1 MTTQISARTPA
12 SPKTI
17 SALLRSSWLSW
28 TIAFALC
35 LSAAL
40 VGIETWQMWHVR
52 EASLR
57 SAHVVTAT
65 LAESLSQQIETTLR
79 TADTVV
85 ATLVQRVEVEGVN
98 PETLQRLYGLMTS
111 LASALPAIHE
121 MGLTDK
127 DGNAIVKSL
136 VPQPV
141 GMNYRERDYFRF
153 LSSHDTSDVF
163 IGQPVRSKV
172 DGSVNITVSR
182 RINARDGSF
191 AGIVV
196 ASVSMKFFSKLFETV
211 QFKSGGGFI
220 SLVADNGM
228 LLASSPDSFGDG
240 EFAALA
246 AAPAGALEYPSPR
259 DGVNRVGASSH
270 LSHYP
275 MTVMV
280 AENSAAV
287 LNEWYGQLRVHGA
300 IVLSILMGIGVLGYR
315 VDQANRATRLQAL
328 RDGLTGLANRR
339 CFDETIE
346 REFQR
351 AARNRHPLSLIMVDI
366 DLFKTFNDQY
376 GHPAGDACLRA
387 ISAAV
392 QGVLRRPGDMAA
404 RYGGEE
410 FAILLPET
418 DVAGAVRIVGDMQAA
433 IRALAIRHE
442 AGPLGVVTLSAG
454 VACWCPGRSTATP
467 AWLVEA
473 ADAALYDA
481 KALGRNTFTVR
492 PNAEIVAPALPI
504 ARKNA
509 A

>member
-1 MTTQISARTPA
+1 MTIDTAHAPG

-17 SALLRSSWLSW
+17 PALLRSSWLSW

-40 VGIETWQMWHVR
+40 VGIEAWQIWHVR

-57 SAHVVTAT
+57 SANIVTAS
-65 LAESLSQQIETTLR
+65 LAESLSQQIETTLK

-136 VPQPV
+136 FLHPV
-141 GMNYRERDYFRF
+141 GLNYRERDYFRF

-163 IGQPVRSKV
+163 IGQPVKSKI
-172 DGSVNITVSR
+172 DGSVNITLSR
-182 RINARDGSF
+182 RINASDGSF
-191 AGIVV
+191 AGVV
-196 ASVSMKFFSKLFETV
+196 VSSVSMEFFRKLFETV
-211 QFKSGGGFI
+211 QIKSGGFI

-240 EFAALA
+240 ELAALA
-246 AAPAGALEYPSPR
+246 AAPAGALEYLSPEDSR
-259 DGVNRVGASSH
+259 YRVGASSH
-270 LSHYP
+270 LPHYP
-275 MTVMV
+275 MTAMV
-280 AENSAAV
+280 AENSSTV
-287 LNEWYGQLRVHGA
+287 LSEWYGQLRVHGA
-300 IVLSILMGIGVLGYR
+300 IVLSILMVIGVLGYR

-328 RDGLTGLANRR
+328 CDELTGLANRR
-339 CFDETIE
+339 CFNETIE
-346 REFQR
+346 REFRR
-351 AARNRHPLSLIMVDI
+351 AARNGQPLSLIMVDI
-366 DLFKTFNDQY
+366 DLFKTFNDRY

-387 ISAAV
+387 ISAALR
-392 QGVLRRPGDMAA
+392 GVLRRPGDMAA

-418 DVAGAVRIVGDMQAA
+418 DTAGAVQIVGDMQAA
-433 IRALAIRHE
+433 IRTLAIRHE

-454 VACWCPGRSTATP
+454 VASWRPGRTTATP
-467 AWLVEA
+467 AWLIEA
-473 ADAALYDA
+473 ADAALYES
-481 KALGRNTFTVR
+481 KALGRNTFTVG
-492 PNAEIVAPALPI
+492 PTVEIAAPAAPI

>member
-1 MTTQISARTPA
+1 MTIQIAGHALVP
-12 SPKTI
+12 PKTVP
-17 SALLRSSWLSW
+17 AFLRSSWWSW
-28 TIAFALC
+28 TIAFALF

-40 VGIETWQMWHVR
+40 VGIEGWQIWHVR
-52 EASLR
+52 EATLR
-57 SAHVVTAT
+57 SANIVTAS
-65 LAESLSQQIETTLR
+65 LAESLSQQIETTLK

-136 VPQPV
+136 VPHPV
-141 GMNYRERDYFRF
+141 GMNYSERDYFRF

-163 IGQPVRSKV
+163 VGQPVRSKV

-182 RINARDGSF
+182 RINAKDGSF

-196 ASVSMKFFSKLFETV
+196 TSVSMNFFRKLFETV
-211 QFKSGGGFI
+211 QFKSGGFI

-240 EFAALA
+240 ELAALA
-246 AAPAGALEYPSPR
+246 AAPAGALEYLSPK
-259 DGVNRVGASSH
+259 DSLNRVGASNR

-280 AENSAAV
+280 AQNSSAV
-287 LNEWYGQLRVHGA
+287 LGEWYGQLRVHGA
-300 IVLSILMGIGVLGYR
+300 IVLSILMVIGVLGYR
-315 VDQANRATRLQAL
+315 VDQANRATWLHAL

-339 CFDETIE
+339 CFNEAIE
-346 REFQR
+346 REFRR
-351 AARNRHPLSLIMVDI
+351 AMRNGRPVSLIMVDI
-366 DLFKTFNDQY
+366 DHFKTFNDQY
-376 GHPAGDACLRA
+376 GHPAGDTCLRA
-387 ISAAV
+387 ISAAM

-404 RYGGEE
+404 RFGGEE

-418 DVAGAVRIVGDMQAA
+418 DVAGAVQIVGDMQAA
-433 IRALAIRHE
+433 IRRLAIPHE
-442 AGPLGVVTLSAG
+442 AAPLGVVTLSAG
-454 VACWCPGRSTATP
+454 VASWSPGRLTATP
-467 AWLVEA
+467 VWLVEA
-473 ADAALYDA
+473 ADAALYEA
-481 KALGRNTFTVR
+481 KALGRNTFTVQANVKIAV
-492 PNAEIVAPALPI
+492 PAPPSSE
-504 ARKNA
+504 RNA

>member
-1 MTTQISARTPA
+1 MTRPITHAPV
-12 SPKTI
+12 SPKI
-17 SALLRSSWLSW
+17 IPAFLRSSWLSW

-40 VGIETWQMWHVR
+40 VGIEAWQMWHVR

-57 SAHVVTAT
+57 SAKIVTAS
-65 LAESLSQQIETTLR
+65 LAESLSQQIESTLK

-136 VPQPV
+136 VPHPV
-141 GMNYRERDYFRF
+141 GINYRERDYYRF
-153 LSSHDTSDVF
+153 LSSHDTRDAFV
-163 IGQPVRSKV
+163 GQPVKSKV

-182 RINARDGSF
+182 RVNARDGSF

-196 ASVSMKFFSKLFETV
+196 TSVSMNFFSKLFETV
-211 QFKSGGGFI
+211 QFKSGGFI

-240 EFAALA
+240 ELAALA
-246 AAPAGALEYPSPR
+246 AAPAGALEYLSPK
-259 DGVNRVGASSH
+259 DSLNRVGASSH
-270 LSHYP
+270 LPNYP
-275 MTVMV
+275 MTAMV
-280 AENSAAV
+280 AQNSSAV
-287 LNEWYGQLRVHGA
+287 LSEWYGQLRVHGV
-300 IVLSILMGIGVLGYR
+300 IVLSILMVIGVLGYR
-315 VDQANRATRLQAL
+315 VDQANRAARLQAL

-346 REFQR
+346 REFRR
-351 AARNRHPLSLIMVDI
+351 AARNVRPLSLIMVDI

-387 ISAAV
+387 ISAV
-392 QGVLRRPGDMAA
+392 MQGVLRRPGDMAA

-418 DVAGAVRIVGDMQAA
+418 DIAGAVQIAGDMQAA
-433 IRALAIRHE
+433 IRKLAIRHE

-454 VACWCPGRSTATP
+454 VASWCPGRLTATP

-473 ADAALYDA
+473 ADAALYEA
-481 KALGRNTFTVR
+481 KALGRNTFTVC
-492 PNAEIVAPALPI
+492 PNVEIAAPPPI
-504 ARKNA
+504 ERKNA